1 MPPLLIRSA
10 SDLVTSHRAV
20 CEGFLSQAL
29 SKTIRATPFVE
40 SAVKLHDVLVSVK
53 DAASSADIREI
64 QNELVAAAGFSDK
77 ARAHLSQEEL
87 RSALKNV
94 LTQIAEKASRDWREE
109 IVYRYLLTRGDSL
122 GGTMRNV
129 TGAIAGRQLADAIL
143 TALEEKHITPKV
155 HAEGEKIQSVQWPGR
170 MLLFDKKSELVAKSV
185 DVILLTVSD
194 PRKQSAELLLYAGNY
209 IACGELKGGI
219 DPAGADEHWKT
230 ANSALGRIRQKFKG
244 KGPALFFVGAAIEAG
259 MAEEIFSQIQDGR
272 LIYAA
277 NLTVLEQVRDLARWI
292 VNL

>member
-1 MPPLLIRSA
+1 
-10 SDLVTSHRAV
+10 
-20 CEGFLSQAL
+20 
-29 SKTIRATPFVE
+29 
-40 SAVKLHDVLVSVK
+40 
-53 DAASSADIREI
+53 
-64 QNELVAAAGFSDK
+64 
-77 ARAHLSQEEL
+77 
-87 RSALKNV
+87 V